1 MIRLFDSQRKGVPAR
16 ERRCGR
22 GAIFVALALFFAAG
36 TFCATRFF
44 SGNADAGTAS
54 SDCIVDDAKIL
65 RALTCEIAVREG
77 DLIMR
82 HGNGL
87 WSDFIR
93 ERNLSDK
100 RFSHIG
106 ILVRDGGNAEAE
118 FFVIHAD
125 CNAAGAGAVRKE
137 PLADFLREAKRV
149 GVFRPCGN
157 VPAGTA
163 AKAAETFLG
172 RPFDRAFNLEN
183 ADELYCTELIFRAF
197 HEADPNFTAKTITLA
212 GREIVPADAFIAPEL
227 ADELFDSAANSD

>member
-1 MIRLFDSQRKGVPAR
+1 MFRLFDSQRKGVPAR

-22 GAIFVALALFFAAG
+22 GAIFVALALFFAVG
-36 TFCATRFF
+36 TLCAVRFF
-44 SGNADAGTAS
+44 SENADTGTS
-54 SDCIVDDAKIL
+54 PSDCVDDAKIL

-100 RFSHIG
+100 RFSHVG
-106 ILVRDGGNAEAE
+106 IIVRGGNAEAE

-125 CNAAGAGAVRKE
+125 CDAAGAGAVRKE
-137 PLADFLREAKRV
+137 PLADFLREAKRI
-149 GVFRPCGN
+149 GVFRPRGN
-157 VPAGTA
+157 VSAGAA

-183 ADELYCTELIFRAF
+183 DDELYCTELIFRAF
-197 HEADPNFTAKTITLA
+197 READPNFTAKTITLA